1 MMVMSDRLGDLS
13 VALRTPV
20 ADERIR
26 VGASSV
32 PPALLAR
39 IVAYFHPL
47 RVVLFGSAA
56 RGEGG
61 PDSDLDLLV
70 ILDDDAPDNHLTL
83 RAGWESRRGYNDP
96 VDIVPVREAVYR
108 RRASIPGT
116 LAYEAEIDGVLV
128 YERP

>member
-1 MMVMSDRLGDLS
+1 MGGSDPLGS
-13 VALRTPV
+13 MPV
-20 ADERIR
+20 AVYVTSTDERAR
-26 VGASSV
+26 RGKSPV
-32 PPALLAR
+32 PQALLAQ

-47 RVVLFGSAA
+47 RIVLFGSAA
-56 RGEGG
+56 RGTAG

-83 RAGWESRRGYNDP
+83 RAGWESRRGYNHP
-96 VDIVPVREAVYR
+96 ADIVPVRESVYR
-108 RRASIPGT
+108 RRASVPGT